1 MQEILKS
8 AEILIKN
15 IDKEIILFYNKF
27 VEITALI
34 KSVLQGWKM
43 KNQIELLTAQGIIF
57 RTKDLN
63 VQGISNYEITKLLKE
78 GIIAKLYQGVYTL
91 GDVKNLQLS
100 DINVIVENGIISL
113 SSAAYFYRL
122 TDGEIGKFT
131 ITLDRE
137 QKPPKL
143 PYDLFCYYYTTSKFY
158 DIGLKVIDQNNRK
171 VKIYDVERTVCDM
184 IKHRSKYDLQVVREV
199 IENYLERDDRDIEK
213 LIKYSKELRV
223 YNILIQYLEILG
235 GI

>member
-1 MQEILKS
+1 
-8 AEILIKN
+8 
-15 IDKEIILFYNKF
+15 
-27 VEITALI
+27 
-34 KSVLQGWKM
+34 M
-43 KNQIELLTAQGIIF
+43 KNQIEILTAQGIVF

-63 VQGISNYEITKLLKE
+63 VEGITNYEISKLVKE
-78 GIIAKLYQGVYTL
+78 GIITKLYQGVYTL
-91 GDVKNLQLS
+91 GDVHNLQLS

-113 SSAAYFYRL
+113 ASAAYFYKL
-122 TDGEIGKFT
+122 TDGEVGKIT

-158 DIGLKVIDQNNRK
+158 EIGLQVIDQNGRK
-171 VKIYDVERTVCDM
+171 IKIYDIERTVCDM
-184 IKHRSKYDLQVVREV
+184 IKHRSKYDLQLVREV
-199 IENYLERDDRDIEK
+199 IENYLDRDDRDIEK
-213 LIKYSKELRV
+213 LITYSKELRV